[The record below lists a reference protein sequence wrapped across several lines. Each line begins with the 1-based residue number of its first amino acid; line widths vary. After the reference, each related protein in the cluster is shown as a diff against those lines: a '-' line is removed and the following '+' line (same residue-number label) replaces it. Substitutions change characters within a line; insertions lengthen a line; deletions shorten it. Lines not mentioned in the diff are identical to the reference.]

1 MFRLFKN
8 KDREARAERT
18 DKKIRVV
25 ETHCHCFDSKCP
37 NTKYKEEI
45 EEIEEDEDDDDEEDE
60 EDEEEYLLDQIR
72 EELNAASSRLDEL
85 EEAVDCINVNIERGN
100 SFKKVLRIAVLP
112 ILFVGLILIGQ
123 HKPLSTIVPT

>member
-1 MFRLFKN
+1 MVFTGITYRHNVLLREDCKRNRLN
-8 KDREARAERT
+8 
-18 DKKIRVV
+18 
-25 ETHCHCFDSKCP
+25 
-37 NTKYKEEI
+37 
-45 EEIEEDEDDDDEEDE
+45 
-60 EDEEEYLLDQIR
+60 